1 MDLKP
6 FKLDIDELINDFTE
20 CGSNTFAEFK
30 KLWLSRKFSFIF
42 EARPSSNQG
51 FFMQS
56 LYSHSIG
63 HMVSSTGSISN
74 RLGGLYCLYCLFETQ
89 PFKPCFKIYLSLGE
103 LRTLKNLVVEAKS
116 EGLKVVS
123 VLVKTMLEKNV
134 FLFGYVGVNEGSVT
148 ERVNELTDI
157 QNAHVQTA
165 YKKLFANTRLEHFIH
180 MDLGMELDVDLLKKK
195 SSEYAVAKELAIK
208 EASQVLNVEDIKHI
222 AENKRPIGDV
232 VENTVVDWNI
242 QKEMYYEQTGI
253 NLAAAEPPNQG
264 NNEVYVLQSSD
275 DNMKQ
280 REPWEIMEIQQ
291 GDENIAES
299 EVHDDFS
306 KQLEEALLFQPLEF
320 DNEDVDQTDDWDD
333 ANAANF

>member
-6 FKLDIDELINDFTE
+6 FKLDIDELISDFTE
-20 CGSNTFAEFK
+20 CGSNSFAEFK
-30 KLWLSRKFSFIF
+30 RLWLSRKFSFIF

-56 LYSHSIG
+56 LYAHSIG
-63 HMVSSTGSISN
+63 HMVSSSGSLSN

-103 LRTLKNLVVEAKS
+103 LRTLKNLVVKAKS

-123 VLVKTMLEKNV
+123 VMVKSMLEKNM

-165 YKKLFANTRLEHFIH
+165 YQKLFANSRLEHFIH

-208 EASQVLNVEDIKHI
+208 EASQVLDIQNIKHI

-232 VENTVVDWNI
+232 VEKTAVDWNI
-242 QKEMYYEQTGI
+242 QKEMFYEQTGI
-253 NLAAAEPPNQG
+253 HLAAAEPPNEE
-264 NNEVYVLQSSD
+264 NNEVYVPQSFD

-280 REPWEIMEIQQ
+280 REPWEIIEIQQ
-291 GDENIAES
+291 CDENIAER

-306 KQLEEALLFQPLEF
+306 KQLEEVLLFQPLEF
-320 DNEDVDQTDDWDD
+320 DNEDAERTED
-333 ANAANF
+333 